1 MFCDNCGYQIA
12 EGQRFCGGCGK
23 PAGIAQVRASD
34 GRVARHVQL
43 VAILW
48 LAAGFLNL
56 VATAVLFVI
65 ANGLFGHGTGVPPG
79 WTLPILTLR
88 AIFNGLGILVGAK
101 ALLCFAGG
109 WGLLQRESWA
119 RPLVLVLGVISLLN
133 IPLGTALGIYTLWVF
148 IPAQSAQEYSRLP
161 RAA

>member
-1 MFCDNCGYQIA
+1 MFCDNCGYQLA

-48 LAAGFLNL
+48 LAAGFINL
-56 VATAVLFVI
+56 LCAGFLLVMGNTLFPALVRSQPVFP
-65 ANGLFGHGTGVPPG
+65 LGHFLQSVFS
-79 WTLPILTLR
+79 I
-88 AIFNGLGILVGAK
+88 LGILIGLK

-119 RPLVLVLGVISLLN
+119 RLLVLVLAIISLLN
-133 IPLGTALGIYTLWVF
+133 MPLGTALGIYTLWVF
-148 IPAQSAQEYSRLP
+148 IPSQSEQEYQRLA

>member
-1 MFCDNCGYQIA
+1 MFCDNCGYQLP

-56 VATAVLFVI
+56 IGAAALFILGNTLFPAIARTEPSFPVGPFLQGMFNVL
-65 ANGLFGHGTGVPPG
+65 GV
-79 WTLPILTLR
+79 
-88 AIFNGLGILVGAK
+88 LVGVK

-109 WGLLQRESWA
+109 WGLLQREFWA
-119 RPLVLVLGVISLLN
+119 RPLVLVLAIISLLN
-133 IPLGTALGIYTLWVF
+133 MPLGTALGIYTLWVF
-148 IPAQSAQEYSRLP
+148 IPSQSEQEYQRLA

>member
-1 MFCDNCGYQIA
+1 MFCDNCGYQIP

-23 PAGIAQVRASD
+23 PVGMAQVRVSD

-43 VAILW
+43 VSILW

-56 VATAVLFVI
+56 LCAGALFVLGNSLFPAI
-65 ANGLFGHGTGVPPG
+65 VRTQPNFMVGPFLQGLFNV
-79 WTLPILTLR
+79 LAILIGLK
-88 AIFNGLGILVGAK
+88 AI
-101 ALLCFAGG
+101 LCFAGG

-119 RPLVLVLGVISLLN
+119 RPLVLVLGIISLLN
-133 IPLGTALGIYTLWVF
+133 IPFGTALGIYTLWVF
-148 IPAQSAQEYSRLP
+148 IPSQSEQEYQRLS